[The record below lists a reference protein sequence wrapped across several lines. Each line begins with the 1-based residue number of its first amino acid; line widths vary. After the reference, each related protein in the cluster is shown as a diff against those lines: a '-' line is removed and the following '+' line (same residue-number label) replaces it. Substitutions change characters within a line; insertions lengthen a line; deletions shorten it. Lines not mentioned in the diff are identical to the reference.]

1 MHDLHLL
8 AIILLSVSASLDNFG
23 VGVSYGLRN
32 ICFPLY
38 LNLFI
43 AFVNSCG
50 TFFSML
56 FGKGISDFLR
66 PVRAGYIGAFLLVGI
81 GLWIIVME
89 LRNKESIK
97 PLPAASS
104 ENQPV
109 RRDTLFSRLYSFIN
123 DPFAAGVLCSG
134 RVTMREG
141 ALLASALTLSNIS
154 TGLAAGMIGFSLSLT
169 TAAAFIFNVLGISA
183 GQTVGHY
190 SGARV
195 IRGVSGVA
203 SGLLLI
209 LIGLYETLG

>member
-1 MHDLHLL
+1 MQDLHLL

-23 VGVSYGLRN
+23 VGISYGLRS

-56 FGKGISDFLR
+56 FGKGISNVMQ
-66 PVRAGYIGAFLLVGI
+66 PMTASYIGASLLMGI

-89 LRNKESIK
+89 LRHKESIT
-97 PLPAASS
+97 PLPAPSS

-109 RRDTLFSRLYSFIN
+109 RRNTLTSRLYSFIN

-154 TGLAAGMIGFSLSLT
+154 TGLAAGMIGFSLSIT
-169 TAAAFIFNVLGISA
+169 TAAAFIFNVLGLSA
-183 GQTVGHY
+183 GQTIGHY
-190 SGARV
+190 SGARL
-195 IRGVSGVA
+195 IRGISGVA

-209 LIGLYETLG
+209 VIGIYETL